1 MSPDRHMPPQTGSST
16 APRRSIRSGMC
27 GRRRHGRRAA
37 RWTGARRD
45 SARGAY
51 SSRNPSDVLA
61 STMIHVFPQGWLPAN
76 DEPMPQRQHS
86 LSAADTVDAY
96 SHSRHWRSSFNLH
109 ANDDPPRPL
118 ARPPRGARRT
128 RAQFQLHEMRHAGIE
143 RPRGRREESE
153 RATTNVTYVVR
164 ILKIFVSARPALA
177 CRSRRCRGAAA
188 AFV

>member
-1 MSPDRHMPPQTGSST
+1 MPPQTGVAAARLRGGPS
-16 APRRSIRSGMC
+16 AAACADAVAMAVA
-27 GRRRHGRRAA
+27 AA

-118 ARPPRGARRT
+118 ARPPRGARHD
-128 RAQFQLHEMRHAGIE
+128 A
-143 RPRGRREESE
+143 RGR
-153 RATTNVTYVVR
+153 VR
-164 ILKIFVSARPALA
+164 N
-177 CRSRRCRGAAA
+177 CTHED
-188 AFV
+188 